1 MDHYKDNSTR
11 IVVDLQASQATGYY
25 QRGIGNYSLG
35 LFSQLAKICAP
46 AELFALFSDALPHQI
61 SHPAIDHRRRLDL
74 HLDTD
79 WQAPGDF
86 EGGNLDSIASIAY
99 SAKYQS
105 VKPDILHVSHNFLDC
120 RDRVALPVAVN
131 PAAGQLLSATLYD
144 LIPLRFSDHYL
155 ADETAR
161 RRYLFQLQQ
170 LRRYDL
176 LFAISES
183 TRRDAIDLL
192 GIEGSRI
199 VTIHGGVDQHFCGPV
214 DRLKA
219 RHAVDASYAIRQK
232 LLVYTGGDDFRKNI
246 GGLINA
252 LATLSVSLRAITTL
266 AIVGNISAASQKAYF
281 SLAKRAGLNA
291 DDVLFTGY
299 VDDLT
304 LVNFYQACDAFV
316 FPSLYEG
323 LGLPVLEAMNC
334 GAPVIGGNNSSIKE
348 LINFDDAL
356 FDADSSTAMGSSI
369 EQVLSNRAFAD
380 QLRAVSKKQA
390 PLFTWERSAN
400 LVNESYNESLNAN
413 RGLGVSLAMSNWQ
426 PRKRLAMLT
435 PLPPSQSGIADYSAD
450 FLPFL
455 SRHFEIDIYLFGH
468 RTDDQQISAS
478 FRIFDAST
486 FALAAPAYD
495 AILYEI
501 GNSDFHTHMLDLILK
516 FPGIVTLHDAYMSG
530 ILAHMEFSLNQ
541 PFRYQAELLYSHGP
555 TARQTIAPTTDNRE
569 LVAQGID
576 RLPITKRILDNA
588 LGVISHSSFNLQV
601 AREHYPQGWLA
612 PYRTIAQ
619 LMFCRS
625 VDADSVSKLRA
636 ELDLPDNAFIIAS
649 FGHVVWTKCGDQ
661 LLQAFLDSPKLQSA
675 NAYLLFVG
683 KLSNDD
689 FGSKLS
695 KQIKKST
702 AHKRIRVTGF
712 VSGDDYQKYLSV
724 ANVSIQ
730 LRSSSRGGTPRSVLD
745 CMAHGLPVIL
755 NNYASFKDYPAKTV
769 IKIPAEVNTD
779 EIRAKLEHLYDN
791 PQVLAEFAK
800 QGYQYI
806 KAQHDPARCAAAYTA
821 AIHEFSARDRVLNQA
836 GLEEA
841 FAPYPRTLDNNE
853 LIASTLEH
861 SAAKT
866 FSRRNIFIDVSH
878 IAQTDH
884 KTGIQRIVREITAAL
899 YKTDYPGIEP
909 IAVELIDGQLV
920 PAHSWL
926 VEHQL
931 LTSYERELNNQNA
944 IEFAVGDLLLML
956 DSSWERYDEFY
967 PIFERA
973 RAMRVP
979 IVNVIYDLLP
989 IRIPECFVEGGPAW
1003 FENWFSK
1010 AIEQCDAFLCISAAT
1025 GHDVLRYLAER
1036 EVEAPPKV
1044 SHWHHGSDMPTKV
1057 FGTNSEVLP
1066 SPLEAQEYLIM
1077 VGTIEPRKLHAL
1089 ALDAME
1095 LLWQQGS
1102 KLKLCIAGKPGWMVE
1117 EFVESV
1123 RSHPRLN
1130 KQLIF
1135 AEAPSDTALAQLY
1148 TEAAGLLLLSKGE
1161 GLGLPLIEAASY
1173 GIPILCSDIPSFR
1186 ELAQQHATYTHAETT
1201 KSLANDIKDWHGR
1214 LKQSELPDSALIR
1227 VNTCSE
1233 SAEALL
1239 EALLEDLNL

>member
-1 MDHYKDNSTR
+1 MDHDKDNSTR
-11 IVVDLQASQATGYY
+11 IVVDLQACQAAGYY

-46 AELFALFSDALPHQI
+46 AELFTLFSDALPHEI
-61 SHPAIDHRRRLDL
+61 SHPSIDHRRRLDL
-74 HLDTD
+74 RLDTD

-86 EGGNLDSIASIAY
+86 EGGNLDSLASIAY
-99 SAKYQS
+99 SATYQS

-131 PAAGQLLSATLYD
+131 PAAGQLLSTTLYD
-144 LIPLRFSDHYL
+144 LIPLRFPDHYL

-199 VTIHGGVDQHFCGPV
+199 VTIHGGVEEHFCGPI
-214 DRLKA
+214 DRIKA
-219 RHAVDASYAIRQK
+219 RHALDADYAIRQK

-246 GGLINA
+246 DGLIDA
-252 LATLSVSLRAITTL
+252 FATLSVARRATTTL
-266 AIVGNISAASQKAYF
+266 AIIGNISLASQEAYF
-281 SLAKRAGLNA
+281 NLAKRVGLSP
-291 DDVLFTGY
+291 DDLLFTGY

-348 LINFDDAL
+348 LISFDDAL
-356 FDADSSTAMGSSI
+356 FDADSSPAIGSSI
-369 EQVLSNRAFAD
+369 ERVLGNREFAD
-380 QLRAVSKKQA
+380 QLRSVSAKQA

-400 LVNESYNESLNAN
+400 LVNESYNEFLNAN
-413 RGLGVSLAMSNWQ
+413 RELGVSLAMSNWQ
-426 PRKRLAMLT
+426 PRNRLAMLT
-435 PLPPSQSGIADYSAD
+435 PLPPSQSGIADYSSD

-468 RTDDQQISAS
+468 RTDDLQISAS

-486 FALAAPAYD
+486 FALAAPSYD

-501 GNSDFHTHMLDLILK
+501 GNSDFHTHMLDLMLK
-516 FPGIVTLHDAYMSG
+516 FPGIATLHDAYMGG

-555 TARQTIAPTTDNRE
+555 AARQTIAPNPDDRE
-569 LVAQGID
+569 LVAKGID

-588 LGVISHSSFNLQV
+588 LGVVSHSSFNLKV

-625 VDADSVSKLRA
+625 VEANSVSKLRA
-636 ELDLPDNAFIIAS
+636 ELGLPDNAFIIAS

-661 LLQAFLDSPKLQSA
+661 LLQAFLDSQNLQAA

-689 FGSKLS
+689 FGKSLN
-695 KQIKKST
+695 KQIKTSS
-702 AHKRIRVTGF
+702 AHQRIRVTGF
-712 VSGDDYQKYLSV
+712 ISGDDYQKYLSI
-724 ANVSIQ
+724 ANVSVQ
-730 LRSSSRGGTPRSVLD
+730 LRSNSRGGTPRSVLD

-755 NNYASFKDYPAKTV
+755 NDYASFTDYPAEAV
-769 IKIPAEVNTD
+769 IKIPGEVNTD
-779 EIRAKLEHLYDN
+779 EIRTQLEYLYDN
-791 PQVLAEFAK
+791 PNVLAEFAE

-806 KAQHDPARCAAAYTA
+806 KTHHDPARCAAAYSA
-821 AIHEFSARDRVLNQA
+821 AIHEFTARNKALSQSALK
-836 GLEEA
+836 EA
-841 FAPYPRTLDNNE
+841 FAPYPDTLENNK

-861 SAAKT
+861 SGAKT

-878 IAQTDH
+878 IAKTDH

-899 YKTDYPGIEP
+899 YKTNYPGIEP
-909 IAVELIDGQLV
+909 VAVELIDGQLV
-920 PAHSWL
+920 LAKNWL

-931 LTSYERELNNQNA
+931 LTSYERELKNQQA
-944 IEFAVGDLLLML
+944 IQFAVGDLFLML
-956 DSSWERYDEFY
+956 DSSWERYEEFY
-967 PIFERA
+967 PTFEQA
-973 RAMRVP
+973 RAKRVP

-989 IRIPECFVEGGPAW
+989 IRIPEYFVEGGPAW
-1003 FENWFSK
+1003 FENWFNK
-1010 AIEQCDAFLCISAAT
+1010 AIEQSDAFLCISAAT
-1025 GHDVLRYLAER
+1025 ANDVQRYLAER
-1036 EVEAPPKV
+1036 EVDSPPKV
-1044 SHWHHGSDMPTKV
+1044 SHWHHGSDMPTRT
-1057 FGTNSEVLP
+1057 FGSNNEALP
-1066 SPLEAQEYLIM
+1066 NPLQAQEYLIM

-1089 ALDAME
+1089 AVDAME

-1117 EFVESV
+1117 EFIESV

-1130 KQLIF
+1130 KQLVF
-1135 AEAPSDTALAQLY
+1135 AEDKSDNELAQLY
-1148 TEAAGLLLLSKGE
+1148 TQAAGLLLLSKGE

-1186 ELAQQHATYTHAETT
+1186 ELGQQHAVYTNAETT
-1201 KSLANDIKDWHGR
+1201 KSLANDIKDWHSR
-1214 LKQSELPDSALIR
+1214 LKQSKLPDSALIR